1 MTFHEKQSQA
11 KGAIFESATA
21 GKLRRKRRS
30 GEDVARRIREA
41 ARELFGERGYGAST
55 TKEIARRAE
64 VSETLLFR
72 YYGDK
77 AGLFSEVVAAPFH
90 QLIEQTDSF
99 EIANP
104 SLQSAKTQAEQLVEA
119 VFQLLEENALLFRAL
134 LVETLV
140 GDPARKAP
148 EMVGL
153 MPFFDSSIKQI
164 QARYEKAGIA
174 PPIDF
179 EVGVRLGFAMIMS
192 SVLMPEM
199 LFSKPA
205 EKDKVIHAVQFI
217 VTRTMI
223 GPDQA

>member
-11 KGAIFESATA
+11 KGALFESATA

-90 QLIEQTDSF
+90 KLIEQTDSF

-104 SLQSAKTQAEQLVEA
+104 SLQSLAC
-119 VFQLLEENALLFRAL
+119 R
-134 LVETLV
+134 
-140 GDPARKAP
+140 
-148 EMVGL
+148 MV
-153 MPFFDSSIKQI
+153 
-164 QARYEKAGIA
+164 
-174 PPIDF
+174 
-179 EVGVRLGFAMIMS
+179 
-192 SVLMPEM
+192 VL
-199 LFSKPA
+199 
-205 EKDKVIHAVQFI
+205 
-217 VTRTMI
+217 R
-223 GPDQA
+223 